1 MAEVEEAAKDV
12 VVLIMREED
21 EEDEEVRAMLAR
33 RAEVDVAIVCNVLVL
48 VDEYALV
55 DAGHCSRTRRCCSEP
70 PRRCL

>member
-12 VVLIMREED
+12 VVLIMR